1 MAARNR
7 CHERLFRIDRSRN
20 RTWKGHARRRR
31 GRWYFNASIEAPDVP
46 AAVSVVDEGNALPL
60 PFDRCVIFVC
70 HVQFTQSGPGQIVR
84 AEVQPR
90 ILGGALD
97 LTVARTPESAVTYSY
112 YDGLTSKMP
121 FPLIS
126 GHTLKDK
133 LSSDLAA
140 TEAEEG
146 QRGIYMTT

>member
-20 RTWKGHARRRR
+20 RIWKGHARRRR

-112 YDGLTSKMP
+112 YDGLTSEMP
-121 FPLIS
+121 FFPHFRTYVERQTFKRSPGYRANLPPR
-126 GHTLKDK
+126 TVP
-133 LSSDLAA
+133 AA
-140 TEAEEG
+140 F
-146 QRGIYMTT
+146 